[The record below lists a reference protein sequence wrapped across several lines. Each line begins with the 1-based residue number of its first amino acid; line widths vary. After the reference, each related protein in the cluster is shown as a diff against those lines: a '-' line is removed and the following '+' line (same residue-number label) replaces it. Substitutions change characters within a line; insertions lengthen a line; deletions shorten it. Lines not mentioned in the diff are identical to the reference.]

1 VSAIVAFVGLLLLLA
16 SGYFPSVLPNQQER
30 TYWSVAFISTL
41 FLFLS
46 TIMHE
51 LGHSLVARARGV
63 AVSSITLVFFGGS
76 SDIRRTDERPLDEL
90 LIAVSGPGASL
101 LFALTIV
108 GIRMALPP
116 PGSTWTTDPMPL
128 MIFLESTILLNLWLA
143 GFNLLPTLP
152 LDGGRALRGLLWLGT
167 GDYRKATRI
176 ASIVG
181 QTIAAALFL
190 GGAALFVLTLDVTRN
205 PMPSIFGF
213 DSRMIALI
221 ALLIA
226 WFVNNSA
233 RAAYRQVVLEGRFVG
248 VNVEQIMTTEPGTVT
263 PWTSLEEV
271 VTQHFLQRG
280 ERAVAVIRDER
291 SFMGLVAYSDVRKI
305 PRDAWGTRAA
315 GEVMTPA
322 TRVLSVTPDDG
333 IDLAIRHMAERHLNQ
348 LPVLVEGKLVG
359 MVTRANVLHFLELD
373 DRRRS

>member
-1 VSAIVAFVGLLLLLA
+1 
-16 SGYFPSVLPNQQER
+16 
-30 TYWSVAFISTL
+30 
-41 FLFLS
+41 
-46 TIMHE
+46 
-51 LGHSLVARARGV
+51 
-63 AVSSITLVFFGGS
+63 
-76 SDIRRTDERPLDEL
+76 
-90 LIAVSGPGASL
+90 
-101 LFALTIV
+101 
-108 GIRMALPP
+108 
-116 PGSTWTTDPMPL
+116 
-128 MIFLESTILLNLWLA
+128 
-143 GFNLLPTLP
+143 
-152 LDGGRALRGLLWLGT
+152 
-167 GDYRKATRI
+167 
-176 ASIVG
+176 VG

-213 DSRMIALI
+213 DSRMVALI

-248 VNVEQIMTTEPGTVT
+248 VNVEQIMTTEPATVT

-322 TRVLSVTPDDG
+322 TRVLSVTPEDG